1 MVMRCRIHVLG
12 LAAGALVAATTVP
25 TAAQAPLSRI
35 VVFGTSLSDSGN
47 AFALR
52 GAAGT
57 PPDYDLNPLLIP
69 TAPYARGGH
78 HFSNGA
84 TWVEQCAGSLGLVG
98 TVRPA
103 YGSASPLAANYAVGA
118 DAPGRSFV
126 AGQEKPPAAQSDGR
140 NDADAI
146 RQRVKE
152 GQKVRI
158 TDDQGREWHGRIEA
172 LTPDNLV
179 LLTKDRQRRDI
190 PYAVIVRIDRPLDTL
205 DNGALIGFVSGAA
218 FGMLAVI
225 GEANADCEPAYFSC
239 GDPTAV
245 AYFLVPAVTGAMG
258 TGVGVAI
265 DALIRRDPTL
275 FRRGQ
280 SRVTLAPTLARG
292 VRGVSLSVRW

>member
-1 MVMRCRIHVLG
+1 M
-12 LAAGALVAATTVP
+12 TTVVA
-25 TAAQAPLSRI
+25 TLALMTTLS
-35 VVFGTSLSDSGN
+35 SG
-47 AFALR
+47 
-52 GAAGT
+52 
-57 PPDYDLNPLLIP
+57 P
-69 TAPYARGGH
+69 
-78 HFSNGA
+78 
-84 TWVEQCAGSLGLVG
+84 
-98 TVRPA
+98 
-103 YGSASPLAANYAVGA
+103 

-126 AGQEKPPAAQSDGR
+126 AGREKPRAAQSAGR

-146 RQRVKE
+146 RQRVEE

-275 FRRGQ
+275 VRRGQ
-280 SRVTLAPTLARG
+280 SRVTLAPTVARG